1 MASHRG
7 PTPSGAD
14 AGLLIEHLVQDEAAA
29 ALRGG
34 FILYEMLD
42 EKPSVCSAWSGPS
55 MGGQKLTLDIA
66 TMARS
71 RVSST

>member
-1 MASHRG
+1 MKPPRS
-7 PTPSGAD
+7 
-14 AGLLIEHLVQDEAAA
+14 AAA
-29 ALRGG
+29 AAAAA
-34 FILYEMLD
+34 LYEMLD

>member
-1 MASHRG
+1 MKPPRRC
-7 PTPSGAD
+7 
-14 AGLLIEHLVQDEAAA
+14 AAA
-29 ALRGG
+29 S
-34 FILYEMLD
+34 LYEMLD

-71 RVSST
+71 RVSMNHTGFRGGSTPERIES